1 MFQCSRASQFD
12 SDAAVEGAAAVL
24 RLGGVEFGCGGGV
37 LLDETG
43 PGVECGGCG
52 GAGPERLLGV
62 GDVVFDAVGLDV
74 SDDVVP
80 VVPGCRVGGS
90 GAELLKVVGRLV
102 GDGVDE
108 FVEAVADREVDDADF
123 VEAVV
128 VVSLA
133 RVLVVVGLFE
143 RVVDPVDCG
152 GGLVAGAFGGESC
165 DVVLA
170 AMEYGSFGVKEALL
184 ALGGVVQV
192 VAFVL
197 EGADVG
203 FAVGER
209 EAVVVE
215 AGAASVEE
223 FEVLAERVGVDVVID
238 RESFASV
245 GSERGRELCV
255 RVGCVAVGVV
265 GFRDRLVVGRRGR
278 CGCRCGRV
286 RARCSRLGGRG
297 CRWRGRGSDRR

>member
-1 MFQCSRASQFD
+1 M
-12 SDAAVEGAAAVL
+12 
-24 RLGGVEFGCGGGV
+24 
-37 LLDETG
+37 
-43 PGVECGGCG
+43 
-52 GAGPERLLGV
+52 
-62 GDVVFDAVGLDV
+62 
-74 SDDVVP
+74 VVP
-80 VVPGCRVGGS
+80 VVPVCRVGGS
-90 GAELLKVVGRLV
+90 WAELLQVVGWVV

-143 RVVDPVDCG
+143 RVVDVVDRG

-170 AMEYGSFGVKEALL
+170 AVKDGSFGVEEALL
-184 ALGGVVQV
+184 ALDGVVQLV
-192 VAFVL
+192 TFVL

-209 EAVVVE
+209 EPVGLE
-215 AGAASVEE
+215 ASTASVEE

-238 RESFASV
+238 REAFGRSGWSAFASC
-245 GSERGRELCV
+245 SV
-255 RVGCVAVGVV
+255 RVGRLAVGVV
-265 GFRDRLVVGRRGR
+265 GFGIGGWLGDEVDAVV
-278 CGCRCGRV
+278 V
-286 RARCSRLGGRG
+286 AAA
-297 CRWRGRGSDRR
+297 